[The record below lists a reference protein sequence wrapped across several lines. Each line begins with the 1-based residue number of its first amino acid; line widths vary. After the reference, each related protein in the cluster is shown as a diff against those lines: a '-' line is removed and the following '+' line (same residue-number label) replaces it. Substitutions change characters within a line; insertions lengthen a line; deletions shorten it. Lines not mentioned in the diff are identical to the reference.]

1 MRYQPDTTLSAAAP
15 TAPSMRE
22 ALYAVS
28 LLLTT
33 PERHAAAAAI
43 ASDPSEALAI
53 ALRTADRERPGEAL
67 DGSVTPIP
75 SDVVAT
81 ALMRWLLIADP
92 AALRTLAEDLLT
104 MLPVD
109 TIRDAWTVLRDAV
122 EAIETMRQ
130 SRRRRGRNDSVPS
143 EPAEPAMT
151 A

>member
-1 MRYQPDTTLSAAAP
+1 M
-15 TAPSMRE
+15 
-22 ALYAVS
+22 
-28 LLLTT
+28 
-33 PERHAAAAAI
+33 

-67 DGSVTPIP
+67 SGSVTPIP

-92 AALRTLAEDLLT
+92 AALRTLAEDLLA

-122 EAIETMRQ
+122 EATETMRQ